1 MAGITLRRLEA
12 AEYVRDVLP
21 QTAALWA
28 GRRDFRTYVAQTLE
42 IAESGYGRRHYRT
55 FGLFDGERMVA
66 SFKRYDRFARNG
78 SERLRACG
86 IGAVFTPE
94 EYRGR
99 GYASVMLA
107 AALDAARAVGYDAAF
122 LYSDIAPAF
131 YVPLGFVALP
141 SREIALRADA
151 LPARRL
157 EPDVLSERDWP
168 GVRRCYES
176 GEGQCPAGFVRA
188 PSTWEY
194 LRLRLGQ
201 EAATDGGRQTDL
213 VLRRGRSVVAYVLG
227 ARLPERDA
235 YAVDEFGCAGPDAAA
250 MIPPLLR
257 AAAGDLRRITGWLP
271 PAGARELLPAGTVRK
286 RRLAIFMAAPLTAG
300 GKRLV
305 ASFADAGR
313 ADPCWHADH
322 V

>member
-28 GRRDFRTYVAQTLE
+28 GRRDFDTYVAQTLE
-42 IAESGYGRRHYRT
+42 IAESVYGRRHYRT
-55 FGLFDGERMVA
+55 FALFDGERMVA
-66 SFKRYDRFARNG
+66 SFKRYDRIARVG
-78 SERLRACG
+78 DARLRTCG

-94 EYRGR
+94 QYRGR

-107 AALDAARAVGYDAAF
+107 SALDAARAGGYDAAF
-122 LYSDIAPAF
+122 LFSDIAPQF
-131 YVPLGFVALP
+131 YAPLGFVALP
-141 SREIALRADA
+141 SREIALRADT

-157 EPDVLSERDWP
+157 EPAALSERDWP

-176 GEGQCPAGFVRA
+176 GEAPSPAGFARA
-188 PSTWEY
+188 PSTWDF
-194 LRLRLGQ
+194 LRMRLRHEL
-201 EAATDGGRQTDL
+201 ATGDGRQTDL

-227 ARLPERDA
+227 ARVPERDT
-235 YAVDEFGCAGPDAAA
+235 YAVDEFGCAGTEAAG

-257 AAAGDLRRITGWLP
+257 AAAGDLRRIIGWLP

-286 RRLAIFMAAPLTAG
+286 RRLAVFMAAPLTAG
-300 GKRLV
+300 GKDLV
-305 ASFADAGR
+305 AAFAEAGR